1 LQEPLK
7 EIAKELKLSNDK
19 EKDKVKEKYFK
30 DLKEDFK

>member
-1 LQEPLK
+1 LK